1 MRTPLDFLCPRHA
14 NGNLLFTKVSP
25 PKKKPK
31 KRGGP
36 HASKPSKWDDI
47 DSALLT
53 RRKLSNAERKR
64 SMVTCTAPSQNLVNT
79 EYCGV
84 SFEKTLNQTSTHN
97 PFMETKE
104 HKEQDAAYNGND
116 FQKE

>member
-1 MRTPLDFLCPRHA
+1 MA
-14 NGNLLFTKVSP
+14 
-25 PKKKPK
+25 
-31 KRGGP
+31 
-36 HASKPSKWDDI
+36 
-47 DSALLT
+47 
-53 RRKLSNAERKR
+53 
-64 SMVTCTAPSQNLVNT
+64 TCTAPSQNLVNT

-116 FQKE
+116 FQKNNILQATENDDFSNQNSRQLIVQDPSKLPLYTFTGTQHKGIFKELN